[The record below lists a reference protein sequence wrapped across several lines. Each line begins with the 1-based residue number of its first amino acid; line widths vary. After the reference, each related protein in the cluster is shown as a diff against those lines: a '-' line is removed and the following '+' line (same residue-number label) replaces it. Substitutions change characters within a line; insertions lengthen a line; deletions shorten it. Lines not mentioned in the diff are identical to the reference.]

1 MIRRAPV
8 LITFGALVASLAA
21 AASAA
26 AHMATAPVVAVS
38 ATAPPAPASAALPG
52 TASGFY
58 PAWVGMILLVVA
70 QALGMRRTRRSIA
83 FLLCLVLGMF
93 AFEAGMHSVHH
104 LGAGDSGT
112 THCAIASATA
122 HGPEAIF
129 ESVTVAPVSEPQW
142 LVSADD
148 GCRAA
153 WILLRPDSGRAPPT
167 LA

>member
-8 LITFGALVASLAA
+8 LIMLGALVASLATVA
-21 AASAA
+21 PAA
-26 AHMATAPVVAVS
+26 AHMTTAPLAAVS
-38 ATAPPAPASAALPG
+38 ATAPSVPASAALPG
-52 TASGFY
+52 TASGFS
-58 PAWVGMILLVVA
+58 PAWVGLILLAVA
-70 QALGMRRTRRSIA
+70 QALGKRRPRRAVA
-83 FLLCLVLGMF
+83 FLLCLVLAIF

-122 HGPEAIF
+122 HALEAIF
-129 ESVTVAPVSEPQW
+129 ESVTVAPVPEPQW
-142 LVSADD
+142 LVGADD

-153 WILLRPDSGRAPPT
+153 WISLRPDSGRAPPI

>member
-1 MIRRAPV
+1 VA
-8 LITFGALVASLAA
+8 ITLGALMASLATA
-21 AASAA
+21 APAA
-26 AHMATAPVVAVS
+26 AHMATAPVVAVP
-38 ATAPPAPASAALPG
+38 ATAPPAPASAALAG
-52 TASGFY
+52 TASGFS
-58 PAWVGMILLVVA
+58 PAWVGMILLAVA
-70 QALGMRRTRRSIA
+70 QALGRRRPRRAVA
-83 FLLCLVLGMF
+83 FLLCLVLGIF

-122 HGPEAIF
+122 HAPEAIF
-129 ESVTVAPVSEPQW
+129 ESVTVAPVPEPQP

-153 WILLRPDSGRAPPT
+153 WISLRPDSGRAPPT